1 MQGRLHKGQR
11 GETIFVTGICL
22 FFFIL
27 QKALSVVL
35 VGGGNKKRKTC
46 IVSVFGVTSKKG
58 QCFNSGEMMGGN
70 G

>member
-1 MQGRLHKGQR
+1 MS
-11 GETIFVTGICL
+11 

-35 VGGGNKKRKTC
+35 VGGEIKINKRKTC

-58 QCFNSGEMMGGN
+58 QCFNSEEMMGGKWVIRKTASSTKWLS
-70 G
+70 